1 MSDRTS
7 STAPAG
13 LAAGAGRESNAAD
26 PGREDRVMSEEPE
39 STVRRALGYARRG
52 WPVFPC
58 RPGGKEPATR
68 HGFHDASTS
77 PDQIRSWWR
86 CQPAANVAIATGR
99 PGPDVLDVDE
109 HGDAGNGFVA
119 LGRLKSAGLLD
130 TVSAVIATPGGG
142 LHAYF
147 TGSDQ
152 ASGRLPRQ
160 HLDFRSRGGYVLA
173 PPSQIDGRPYRLIGH
188 GAQSGGL
195 DWAAVTSL
203 LDPGRTRLARPRTAA
218 PGDLTHL
225 AAWVERLQEGNRNA
239 GLFWAAC
246 RAVEAG
252 QPAVLDDLAH
262 AAAATGLT
270 GREIARTINSARR
283 GSHRPFER
291 QTEREAAQ

>member
-1 MSDRTS
+1 MSK
-7 STAPAG
+7 
-13 LAAGAGRESNAAD
+13 
-26 PGREDRVMSEEPE
+26 EPE

-58 RPGGKEPATR
+58 QPGGKEPATR
-68 HGFHDASTS
+68 HGFHDATTS

-86 CQPAANVAIATGR
+86 RQPAANLAIATGR
-99 PGPDVLDVDE
+99 PGPDVLDVDQ
-109 HGDAGNGFVA
+109 HGDAGNGFAA
-119 LGRLKSAGLLD
+119 LRRLKSEGLLD
-130 TVSAVIATPGGG
+130 TVSAIIATPGGG

-152 ASGRLPRQ
+152 PSGRLPRQ

-173 PPSQIDGRPYRLIGH
+173 PPSQINGKPYQVIGH
-188 GAQSGGL
+188 LAQSGGL

-203 LDPGRTRLARPRTAA
+203 LEPGRIRPARPRTAA
-218 PGDLTHL
+218 PGDLGHL

-252 QPAVLDDLAH
+252 QPAVLDDLAR

-270 GREIARTINSARR
+270 GREIARTISSARR
-283 GSHRPFER
+283 GSQRPFEH
-291 QTEREAAQ
+291 QAEREAAQ